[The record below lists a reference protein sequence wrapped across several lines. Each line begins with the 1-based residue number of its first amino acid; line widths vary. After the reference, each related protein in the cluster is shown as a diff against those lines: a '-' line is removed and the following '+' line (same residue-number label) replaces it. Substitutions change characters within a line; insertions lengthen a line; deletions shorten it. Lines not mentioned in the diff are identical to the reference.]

1 MVISKLERS
10 VQTTTTYVALIGF
23 TAFSITPFL
32 WMLDTAFKPLD
43 AIMTAHPT
51 FLIARP
57 TLENFTEVLTRT
69 AFPIYIR
76 NSLIVAIATT
86 ILALIVSTFSA
97 YALSRWNSMPPVR
110 LVGSALLVSQAT
122 PGVLLLIP
130 LYILMQHLHLL
141 STYAALVLV
150 YCTFAIP
157 LCTFMLR
164 GFFDAVPREL
174 EDAAEMDGCSRLGF
188 ITRVLLPLC
197 VPGILATAMFVFIAA
212 WNEFM
217 FGYVLINNDSHRTLT
232 PGMMLFK
239 GVHMTN
245 WGELMAASVMA
256 VLPVALG
263 FIYLQRFLVRG
274 LAAGAVKG

>member
-10 VQTTTTYVALIGF
+10 VQVTVTYVALIGF
-23 TAFSITPFL
+23 AAFSITPFL

-51 FLIARP
+51 FMIARP
-57 TLENFTEVLTRT
+57 TLENFSQVLNRT
-69 AFPIYIR
+69 AFPTYLR
-76 NSLIVAIATT
+76 NSLIVAAATT

-97 YALSRWNSMPPVR
+97 YALSRWNTMTPVR
-110 LVGSALLVSQAT
+110 LVSSALLVSQAT

-141 STYAALVLV
+141 STYAALILV
-150 YCTFAIP
+150 YCTFTIP

-164 GFFDAVPREL
+164 GFFDAVPKEL

-197 VPGILATAMFVFIAA
+197 IPGILATAMFVFIAA

-217 FGYVLINNDSHRTLT
+217 FGYVLINDDAHRTLT

>member
-10 VQTTTTYVALIGF
+10 VQTAATYVALIGF
-23 TAFSITPFL
+23 TLFSITPFL
-32 WMLDTAFKPLD
+32 WMLDTAFKPVD

-51 FLIARP
+51 FLVARP
-57 TLENFTEVLTRT
+57 TLENFGHVLTRT

-76 NSLIVAIATT
+76 NSLIVASATT
-86 ILALIVSTFSA
+86 TLALIVSTFSA
-97 YALSRWNSMPPVR
+97 YALSRWNTMGAVR
-110 LVGSALLVSQAT
+110 AVSSALLVSQAT

-141 STYAALVLV
+141 STYAALILV
-150 YCTFAIP
+150 YCTFTIP

-164 GFFDAVPREL
+164 SFFDAIPREL
-174 EDAAEMDGCSRLGF
+174 EDAAEMDGCSCLGF

-197 VPGILATAMFVFIAA
+197 IPGILATAMFVFIAA

-217 FGYVLINNDSHRTLT
+217 FGYVLINDDAHRTLT
-232 PGMMLFK
+232 PGMMLFE

>member
-10 VQTTTTYVALIGF
+10 VQTAVTYAALIAF

-32 WMLDTAFKPLD
+32 WMLDTAFKPVD

-51 FLIARP
+51 FLIAEP
-57 TLENFTEVLTRT
+57 TLENFTQVLTRT
-69 AFPIYIR
+69 AFPLYIR
-76 NSLIVAIATT
+76 NSLIVAAATT
-86 ILALIVSTFSA
+86 ILALVVSTFSA
-97 YALSRWNSMPPVR
+97 YALSRWTATTPVR

-141 STYAALVLV
+141 STYAALILV
-150 YCTFAIP
+150 YCTFTIP

-164 GFFDAVPREL
+164 GFFDAVPKEL

-188 ITRVLLPLC
+188 IARVLLPLC
-197 VPGILATAMFVFIAA
+197 IPGILATAMFVFIAA

-217 FGYVLINNDSHRTLT
+217 FGYVLINDDAHRTLT
-232 PGMMLFK
+232 PGMMLFR